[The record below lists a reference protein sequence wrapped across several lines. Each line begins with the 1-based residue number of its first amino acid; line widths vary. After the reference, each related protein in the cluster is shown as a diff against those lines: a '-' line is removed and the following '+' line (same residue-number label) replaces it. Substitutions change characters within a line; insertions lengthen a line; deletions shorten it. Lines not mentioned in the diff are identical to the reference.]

1 MLHGIKVLLTSHLW
15 VPFTK
20 KQTKQFGGGLRADK
34 GRADLECLSSSS
46 KDFVFNL
53 NWSRE

>member
-1 MLHGIKVLLTSHLW
+1 MLRGIKVLLTSHPW